1 MKMTNIALSSDIK
14 RLSHNLI
21 LLTLLNTSITI
32 KLMLRNNLVTGISE
46 GVRWVR
52 WYRPWQKSCPF

>member
-1 MKMTNIALSSDIK
+1 MKITNIALSSNIK
-14 RLSHNLI
+14 RLSDNLA

-46 GVRWVR
+46 GVRWLR
-52 WYRPWQKSCPF
+52 